1 MCSSDLAFTLNL
13 LKRMNRE
20 LGATFDLSQFAHDAS
35 YNSAEGRIE
44 IYFRSLRR
52 QSVTVAGHSFAFAEG
67 ERVHTEYSY
76 KYDLP
81 GLEALARDGGFE
93 LSEVWTDPGQLFAVA
108 FLQANPND

>member
-1 MCSSDLAFTLNL
+1 MCSSDL
-13 LKRMNRE
+13 
-20 LGATFDLSQFAHDAS
+20 
-35 YNSAEGRIE
+35 
-44 IYFRSLRR
+44 YFRSLRR